1 MKLTKAQ
8 KNAIDGLQRNEPVS
22 AFPCDG
28 TAPTLKFVK
37 RLCDLGLVEIV
48 GKDTGRLAFAKFAMT
63 EASSAAFKE
72 ADIAG
77 YETPNADRC
86 KK

>member
-8 KNAIDGLQRNEPVS
+8 KNALEWFQRNEPVS

-48 GKDTGRLAFAKFAMT
+48 GKDTGRLAFTKFAMT
-63 EASSAAFKE
+63 EAGRQALKGGGE
-72 ADIAG
+72 
-77 YETPNADRC
+77 
-86 KK
+86 